1 MKKITV
7 KGVDYE
13 MRNQQDEITLLET
26 SKIAAIM
33 ADDGDFTDKW
43 MRVIEILGSREL
55 VNVMTAKQFVELVSA
70 IQMNDVTFEI
80 KPTIEVGGRTY
91 SLELVDGEID
101 LSAKDMALIEN
112 IAKKGGAWLH
122 YAYAVVYKDD
132 QLTNTEH
139 YAAAHIKHKAE
150 LFGENITSDQASS
163 VVFQL
168 NKQVVD
174 NVQQLINAASPQV

>member
-13 MRNQQDEITLLET
+13 IRNQQDEITLLET

-33 ADDGDFTDKW
+33 AEDGDFTDKW

-55 VNVMTAKQFVELVSA
+55 VSVMTAKQFVELVSA

-80 KPTIEVGGRTY
+80 KPTIE
-91 SLELVDGEID
+91 D
-101 LSAKDMALIEN
+101 

-174 NVQQLINAASPQV
+174 NVQQLINATSTQV